1 MSEKTITTRVLQKTD
16 TKANWDKAVNF
27 IPKKGELIIYSDL
40 RRIKVGDGITKI
52 GALQFLTDDNND
64 THYTTGAYVGAAN
77 TKSNAPTTNG
87 NTYLKIYDDNTKRAE
102 FKIVGSG
109 ATSVTSDANGNITIS
124 STDTVKYI
132 PVEIEVPWF
141 TVSGSDY
148 GESTYAFSSESL
160 YNKFLQ
166 ACENQE
172 PVVAVAIMKVNNNIV
187 TKIPLLSPTVY
198 TTDPITYKGVCY
210 NSSDNTTGTMVFWVL
225 DCSDTTLTIKA
236 ITMPRSTLLDSK
248 QDKLTAGTNITIN
261 GNTINATPIVAKA
274 LTNEDLDTLKTEGSY
289 YTDGG
294 NTCTHKPSGID
305 AFGLTIKR
313 VANRYFTQY
322 LTGGNNSAGQVYTR
336 TFTSGAWTN
345 WVKFTRDTELANYE
359 TIADITNKLKGYEKT
374 LNLGTLGATGTALL
388 DILSTYFTDNNQ
400 CLLAFDSEG
409 FIDTTTNLLSGSM
422 VAFAQGD
429 SDCYILSNG
438 LIYKFNGTTATLISQ
453 DKLVSG
459 SNIKTI
465 NSMNILGSGNLDI
478 EPPAQVA
485 KLTGSS
491 ANFCDFERYGT
502 SSYKMQVR
510 HGTVQINQNEVVN
523 KAVSFATSFSG
534 VPNVVI
540 SATINDT
547 TDTRQVFIELTKV
560 SSSGFNFSVA
570 CGNTSYKILYIT
582 YIAVYT
588 V

>member
-359 TIADITNKLKGYEKT
+359 KT

-588 V
+588 L

>member
-141 TVSGSDY
+141 TISGSDY

-187 TKIPLLSPTVY
+187 AKIPLLSPTVY
-198 TTDPITYKGVCY
+198 TTDPITYRGVCY
-210 NSSDNTTGTMVFWVL
+210 NTGDNTSGTMVFWVL
-225 DCSDTTLTIKA
+225 DCSDTTLTIEA
-236 ITMPRSTLLDSK
+236 ITMPCSTLLDSK

-289 YTDGG
+289 YAGGG
-294 NTCTHKPSGID
+294 NKLTNKPSGID

-313 VANRYFTQY
+313 VGSGYFTQY

-491 ANFCDFERYGT
+491 ANFCDFERYG
-502 SSYKMQVR
+502 SSAYKMQVR
-510 HGTVQINQNEVVN
+510 HGTVEINQNEVVN

-534 VPNVVI
+534 VPKVVI

-560 SSSGFNFSVA
+560 SYSGFNFSVA

-582 YIAVYT
+582 YIAVHT

>member
-132 PVEIEVPWF
+132 PVQIEVPWF
-141 TVSGSDY
+141 TISGSDY

-198 TTDPITYKGVCY
+198 TTDPITYRGVCY
-210 NSSDNTTGTMVFWVL
+210 NTSDNKTGTMVFWVL

-289 YTDGG
+289 YTGGG
-294 NTCTHKPSGID
+294 NTCANKPSGID

-313 VANRYFTQY
+313 VGNGYFTQY
-322 LTGGNNSAGQVYTR
+322 LTGGNTNTGQVYTR
-336 TFTSGAWTN
+336 TFTSGAWTS
-345 WVKFTRDTELANYE
+345 WVKFTRDTELAN
-359 TIADITNKLKGYEKT
+359 YEKT

-400 CLLAFDSEG
+400 CLLAFNSEG

-459 SNIKTI
+459 TNIKTI

-510 HGTVQINQNEVVN
+510 HGTAQINQNEVVN

>member
-141 TVSGSDY
+141 TISGSDY

-198 TTDPITYKGVCY
+198 TTDPITYRGVCY
-210 NSSDNTTGTMVFWVL
+210 NTSDNKSGTMVFWVL

-289 YTDGG
+289 YAGGG
-294 NTCTHKPSGID
+294 NKVTNKPSGID

-313 VANRYFTQY
+313 VASGYFTQY

>member
-141 TVSGSDY
+141 TVSESDY

-289 YTDGG
+289 YAGGG
-294 NTCTHKPSGID
+294 NKVTNKPSGID

-313 VANRYFTQY
+313 VASGYFTQY
-322 LTGGNNSAGQVYTR
+322 LTGGNTNTGQVYTR
-336 TFTSGAWTN
+336 TFTTGAWTN

-359 TIADITNKLKGYEKT
+359 TIADITNKLKGYEKI

-459 SNIKTI
+459 TNIKTI

-510 HGTVQINQNEVVN
+510 HGTAQINQNEVVN